1 METTIWP
8 PALPLAITSEVMATI
23 LNCGKMDG
31 MHQDAGFGQQ
41 LRDWRQ
47 RRRMSQIDLAVEA
60 ELSTRHL
67 SFVETGRSKP
77 SPEAVL
83 RLAAALELPLRSRN
97 ALLMAAG
104 YAPTFPERPFDDAE
118 LSAAREVVQ
127 RILDAHMPFPALT
140 VDRQWHLVAHNA
152 MVPLMMAGAAEHLLR
167 PPVNVL
173 RLSLH
178 PEGLAPA
185 IVNLS
190 EWKHHILDRLRHQIA
205 ESGDRRL
212 EALADEL
219 RTYPTPASKGPIRGA
234 AAVPIAVP
242 LVFESPVGRL
252 SLISTTTVFGTPVEV
267 TLSEL
272 AIETFFPAD
281 GQTAARLRQAAA
293 AL

>member
-1 METTIWP
+1 
-8 PALPLAITSEVMATI
+8 MATI
-23 LNCGKMDG
+23 LDSGKVEA

-47 RRRMSQIDLAVEA
+47 RRRMSQLDLAVQA
-60 ELSTRHL
+60 DLSTRHL
-67 SFVETGRSKP
+67 SFVETGRSRP
-77 SPEAVL
+77 SRETVL
-83 RLAAALELPLRSRN
+83 RLTEALELSLRSRN

-104 YAPTFPERPFDDAE
+104 YAPTYPERPFDGAE
-118 LSAAREVVQ
+118 LAVARDVVQ

-140 VDRQWHLVAHNA
+140 VDRQWDLVAHNA
-152 MVPLMMAGAAEHLLR
+152 VVPLLMARAAEHLLR
-167 PPVNVL
+167 PPINVL

-178 PEGLAPA
+178 PEGLAPT

-205 ESGDRRL
+205 QSGDRQL
-212 EALADEL
+212 EALAEEL
-219 RTYPTPASKGPIRGA
+219 RAYPAPASKGPICA
-234 AAVPIAVP
+234 APAVPIAVP
-242 LVFESPVGRL
+242 MVIESPVGRL
-252 SLISTTTVFGTPVEV
+252 SFISTTTVFGTPVEV

-281 GQTAARLRQAAA
+281 GQTAERLREAAA

>member
-1 METTIWP
+1 M
-8 PALPLAITSEVMATI
+8 
-23 LNCGKMDG
+23 N
-31 MHQDAGFGQQ
+31 HDAGIGQQ

-47 RRRMSQIDLAVEA
+47 RRRMSQLDLAAEA

-77 SPEAVL
+77 SRGTVL
-83 RLAAALELPLRSRN
+83 RLAEALDLPLRSRN

-104 YAPTFPERPFDDAE
+104 YAPTYPERPFGDAG
-118 LSAAREVVQ
+118 LSGAREVVQ

-140 VDRQWHLVAHNA
+140 VDRQWRLLAHNA
-152 MVPLMMAGAAEHLLR
+152 VVPLLMAGAAEHLLR

-178 PEGLAPA
+178 PEGLAPR

-190 EWKHHILDRLRHQIA
+190 EWKHHILDRLRHQVSA
-205 ESGDRRL
+205 SGDREL

-219 RTYPTPASKGPIRGA
+219 RTYPAPASRTPMPA
-234 AAVPIAVP
+234 DVPIAVP
-242 LVFESPVGRL
+242 LVVDAAVGRL

-272 AIETFFPAD
+272 AIESFFPAD
-281 GQTAARLRQAAA
+281 APTAERLRELAAT
-293 AL
+293 L